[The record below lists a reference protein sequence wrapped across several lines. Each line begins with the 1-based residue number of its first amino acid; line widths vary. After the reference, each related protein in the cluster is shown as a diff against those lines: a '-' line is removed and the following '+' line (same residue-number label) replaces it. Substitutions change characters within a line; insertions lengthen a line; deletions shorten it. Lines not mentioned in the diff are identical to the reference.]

1 MTESTP
7 KQDYD
12 SPWKEIVEVYF
23 RDFMRF
29 FFLQAHEE
37 IDWKR
42 PYTFL
47 DKELQKIVR
56 EAETTNHRVDKLVKV
71 FLTDGSET
79 WLLIH
84 IEVQGQWDGNF
95 AKRMYVYHYRIFDRY
110 DKKVVSFAILTDK
123 NPKWRPAQYGY
134 DHWGCKLSLDFPT
147 IKLLDYDQ
155 DELKRSDNPFGIV
168 VLAHL
173 QTIETQHKTQERY
186 AAKMTLA
193 KMLYHRGYARQD
205 ILDIFRF
212 IDWIMTLPDELA
224 QQFDTE
230 LYELDEETKMKYV
243 TGFERRATKRGLER
257 GLERGREEGMRK
269 GIWEG
274 IIELLTTRFGTAVD
288 ETAVQLKQ
296 VEDLDTL
303 RALRKEAITA
313 SSLQEFI
320 QAMPSTA

>member
-173 QTIETQHKTQERY
+173 QTIETQHKPQERY

-257 GLERGREEGMRK
+257 GREEGMRK